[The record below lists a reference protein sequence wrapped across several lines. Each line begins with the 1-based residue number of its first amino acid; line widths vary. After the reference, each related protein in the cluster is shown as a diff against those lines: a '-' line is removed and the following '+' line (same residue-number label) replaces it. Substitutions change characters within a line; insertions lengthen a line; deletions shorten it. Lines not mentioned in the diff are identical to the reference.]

1 MILLFKL
8 SKPNNK
14 DKEAKVEMED
24 ERGYIFSLDRD
35 ETKILKQI
43 AERDGISLEQ
53 ALKKAMENFLQIG
66 VQTPNHT
73 RRCA

>member
-1 MILLFKL
+1 
-8 SKPNNK
+8 
-14 DKEAKVEMED
+14 MED

>member
-1 MILLFKL
+1 
-8 SKPNNK
+8 
-14 DKEAKVEMED
+14 MED

-53 ALKKAMENFLQIG
+53 ALKKQWKIF
-66 VQTPNHT
+66 
-73 RRCA
+73 CK